1 MAAKRSKKRQ
11 TTRRVRKRQSAKRRK
26 KSQSVKRRKKTQS
39 ATKFAKTIQQLKKLP
54 QRNRLQAI
62 QLANDS
68 FIREF
73 CNHVKRLKHS
83 SLTPKQHR
91 FIRAHKA
98 KLRKLVNTRTSVQ
111 AKRRLLSQKGGFLGL
126 LPLVASVAAPL
137 IGKLFSG

>member
-1 MAAKRSKKRQ
+1 MTAVAKRSKKRR
-11 TTRRVRKRQSAKRRK
+11 TTKHVMKRT
-26 KSQSVKRRKKTQS
+26 SVKRRKKTQS
-39 ATKFAKTIQQLKKLP
+39 GTKFAKTIHQLKKLP
-54 QRNRLQAI
+54 QRNRLQAL

-73 CNHVKRLKHS
+73 CNHVKRLKHK
-83 SLTPKQHR
+83 SLTPKQLK